1 MIVEHWDVV
10 DSLNLLTQT
19 GGISFNQYRIIIHN
33 LISLWDMY
41 SVLEKMKRSPS
52 RLSAEEMRIIL
63 IVLTAIAA
71 VVLFLAPD
79 VGIASAQQLTS
90 IPAVIQNGTF
100 QNTED
105 GFRMRVP
112 DDWVVQDID
121 NLHLPNFRVANEAGF
136 LILAIICP
144 QQEALLG
151 IGGMYN
157 CEQSESSVEILH
169 DRLSHRPEFEV
180 IEDPANITSDDFLV
194 FMVEEMQGRNYTN
207 IQIINRTDLTIN
219 ITSPQDPNTTIRTV
233 PAKLVEMTYRPSPGL
248 VDMRSY
254 SILATIP
261 ENPQPGLRQIVSGE
275 SVTYEGPAAAT
286 PSGIPPPPVQQIFQS
301 LEFIR

>member
-1 MIVEHWDVV
+1 M
-10 DSLNLLTQT
+10 
-19 GGISFNQYRIIIHN
+19 III
-33 LISLWDMY
+33 
-41 SVLEKMKRSPS
+41 
-52 RLSAEEMRIIL
+52 

-105 GFRMRVP
+105 GFRMQVP

-286 PSGIPPPPVQQIFQS
+286 PSGSPPPPVQQIFQS

>member
-1 MIVEHWDVV
+1 
-10 DSLNLLTQT
+10 
-19 GGISFNQYRIIIHN
+19 
-33 LISLWDMY
+33 MY
-41 SVLEKMKRSPS
+41 SVLEAMKRSPS
-52 RLSAEEMRIIL
+52 RLSAEEMMI
-63 IVLTAIAA
+63 IVLTAIAT

-79 VGIASAQQLTS
+79 VGIARAQQLTS

-105 GFRMRVP
+105 GFRMQVP

-121 NLHLPNFRVANEAGF
+121 NLHLPNFRAANEAGF

-144 QQEALLG
+144 QQEALLD

-180 IEDPANITSDDFLV
+180 IEDPANITSDDFLA

-207 IQIINRTDLTIN
+207 IQIINSTDLTIN
-219 ITSPQDPNTTIRTV
+219 ITSPEDPNTTTRTV
-233 PAKLVEMTYRPSPGL
+233 PSKLVEMTYHPSPGL
-248 VDMRSY
+248 ADMRSY

-286 PSGIPPPPVQQIFQS
+286 PSGSPPPPVQQIFQS